1 MPLPTP
7 KANEGKE
14 AFISR
19 CMETITKEERNKWPN
34 EKQRA
39 AICYSQWNRW
49 QRENAGPLENE
60 ATAKSDEE

>member
-7 KANEGKE
+7 KPNEEKE

-19 CMETITKEERNKWPN
+19 CMEYITKEERDKWPN

-39 AICYSQWNRW
+39 AICYSQ
-49 QRENAGPLENE
+49 
-60 ATAKSDEE
+60 